1 MSTLDLTLLLN
12 GIERGAAGR
21 ARSPLRMV
29 LVQGEAL
36 SLPPACTRLGIL
48 SGTAWITQAGVD
60 TFLQPGT
67 FFDVSAMSDRAVI
80 STIGSVPLFF
90 EMR

>member
-12 GIERGAAGR
+12 GVDRGAVDPAR
-21 ARSPLRMV
+21 ASLRMV

-36 SLPPACTRLGIL
+36 RLPGSRMRVSVL
-48 SGTAWITQAGVD
+48 SGTAWITQTGRD
-60 TFLQPGT
+60 TLLPSGA
-67 FFDVSAMSDRAVI
+67 FFELSAASDRAVI
-80 STIGSVPLFF
+80 SSIGSLPLCF